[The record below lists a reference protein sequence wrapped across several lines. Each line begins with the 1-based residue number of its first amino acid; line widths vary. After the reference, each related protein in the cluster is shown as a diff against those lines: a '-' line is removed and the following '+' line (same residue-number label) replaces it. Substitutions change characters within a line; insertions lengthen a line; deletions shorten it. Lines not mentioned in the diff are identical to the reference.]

1 MVSINRKKITQKISI
16 SIHDKNS
23 QQIRNRKGLI
33 QPDKGHLW
41 KGYSLTTYLI
51 AKKLHV
57 LLLSSETKQSYTCT
71 TSGGSSQCNEARKK
85 IKGISVG
92 KEDIKVSLF
101 TDNMIIYIHNAKE
114 SAIKK
119 KRY

>member
-1 MVSINRKKITQKISI
+1 MKRLQLNNIL
-16 SIHDKNS
+16 NS
-23 QQIRNRKGLI
+23 
-33 QPDKGHLW
+33 
-41 KGYSLTTYLI
+41 
-51 AKKLHV
+51 KKLHA

-101 TDNMIIYIHNAKE
+101 TDNIIIYIHNANHQLKEKE
-114 SAIKK
+114 S
-119 KRY
+119 